1 MQYYGKN
8 ISTFI
13 PFYEK
18 SILTDIKQKVG
29 GQKGK
34 NAMNGIFRQKSID
47 KVSSPEKLDEYI
59 KVTTP
64 GVWLALAAMIIL
76 LTGAIIWGTM
86 GELTVHNSDGTTK
99 NVAPISFI
107 LN

>member
-1 MQYYGKN
+1 
-8 ISTFI
+8 
-13 PFYEK
+13 
-18 SILTDIKQKVG
+18 
-29 GQKGK
+29 
-34 NAMNGIFRQKSID
+34 MNGIFRQKSID

-76 LTGAIIWGTM
+76 LAGAIIWGTM

-99 NVAPISFI
+99 NVAPVSFI